1 MRSRRQALIEVAGI
15 LALFFVHGGW
25 PMPAVNEPNYLG
37 KAMHFWQPNWGKGD
51 FFLESADAHQLFC
64 LVFGWVTCWLS
75 LTATAWVGRILTW
88 TLLAWAWR
96 RLSVQLTGRPWMGI
110 LSAGLLVFLTPRYV
124 MAGEWIIGGVEAK
137 GFAYVL
143 VLLGLEALVA
153 GRWNRVW
160 LLLGA
165 ATAMHSL
172 VGGWTMVAVGMAWLV
187 LAGDRP
193 KLTSML
199 PAMAGGLVLALVGLV
214 PSLRLSW
221 GVDSAVAAEAYGIYV
236 YQRLGHHLDPW
247 QFPLSLMVRF
257 GLLVVLWLLLARIA
271 PRASGPRRFR
281 LVVNA
286 SLVIALGGFALGLLE
301 FWHPTLAASL
311 LRFYWFRLSD
321 ALVPIGVALCSTLLI
336 VQLSRFGPR
345 VTAWATFGASLPVI
359 GHVAMCL
366 AAWGL
371 PAPNMVDEFPYHEEW
386 RDVCRWIAASDI
398 PPDARFLTPRSA
410 QTFKWLT
417 GRPEVGNWKEVPQD
431 ARSLVEWW
439 RRMNTLHA
447 SGWDPP
453 DEPWLESLLVH
464 DADTLW
470 ELGRRYQARYVVD
483 FSSQAQPAPLK
494 LLYENSAY
502 AVYRLPE

>member
-1 MRSRRQALIEVAGI
+1 
-15 LALFFVHGGW
+15 
-25 PMPAVNEPNYLG
+25 MPAVNEPYYLG
-37 KAMHFWQPNWGKGD
+37 KALHFWMPEWGGGD

-64 LVFGWVTCWLS
+64 LMFGWVTCWIS
-75 LTATAWVGRILTW
+75 LPATAWVGRLLTW

-96 RLSVQLTGRPWMGI
+96 RLSFRLTQTPWVGL
-110 LSAGLLVFLTPRYV
+110 LSAGLFVFLSPRCA

-137 GFAYVL
+137 GFAYGL

-153 GRWNRVW
+153 GQWRRMW

-172 VGGWTMVAVGMAWLV
+172 VGGWTMLAAGMVWLGGVVTAVRRQKASGASAGAQLRESVAQLG
-187 LAGDRP
+187 
-193 KLTSML
+193 KML
-199 PAMAGGLVLALVGLV
+199 PSMAGGFALALVGLI

-221 GVDSAVAAEAYGIYV
+221 GVGAELAAEAYEIYV
-236 YQRLGHHLDPW
+236 YRRLGHHLDPW
-247 QFPLSLMVRF
+247 QFPPQHILRF
-257 GLLVVLWLLLARIA
+257 GLLVVVWLLLARLTA
-271 PRASGPRRFR
+271 RTDGPRRLR
-281 LVVNA
+281 ALVNA
-286 SLVIALGGFALGLLE
+286 SLLIALGGFALGLIEL
-301 FWHPTLAASL
+301 WRPALAAAL

-336 VQLSRFGPR
+336 VQLATNFGRR
-345 VTAWATFGASLPVI
+345 VAGWATFGASLPVI
-359 GHVAMCL
+359 GHLTLCVAG
-366 AAWGL
+366 WGL
-371 PAPNMVDEFPYHEEW
+371 PAPNLVDEFPYHDEW

-398 PPDARFLTPRSA
+398 PRNARFLTPRSA
-410 QTFKWLT
+410 QTFKWYT

-453 DEPWLESLLVH
+453 DEIWLESLLLH
-464 DADTLW
+464 DAETLW
-470 ELGRRYQARYVVD
+470 ELGRRYQARYLVD
-483 FSSQAQPAPLK
+483 FTSQTQPPPLVR
-494 LLYENSAY
+494 LYENAAY